1 MSLLLF
7 SQHTMPDPTSV
18 SASTNMIVGFG
29 GDGGGP
35 TPVFTLPLQNLTVQ
49 VGRNATFTCYVR
61 HIQRYQVS
69 RSSRAQRRGG
79 REGER
84 KQVPHSSARFGC
96 LQSLRGRNCPSS
108 IISVHLTS
116 DVVSPSQPALR
127 CCSGEGSN
135 DIGLALPLSLDSLP
149 FAPLGRIPLNY

>member
-79 REGER
+79 RKGGRVRESRCRTQALGLVVYNLCVGEI
-84 KQVPHSSARFGC
+84 VPRPSFRCISRATSFPPP
-96 LQSLRGRNCPSS
+96 SLRCAVAQGRDTT
-108 IISVHLTS
+108 I
-116 DVVSPSQPALR
+116 
-127 CCSGEGSN
+127 
-135 DIGLALPLSLDSLP
+135 LDSRCLRP
-149 FAPLGRIPLNY
+149 WTRSPLLLLAAFH